1 MIRQLAAYLLAI
13 AVAYLCAV
21 VVATQSVI
29 VSLNG
34 MGVTVG
40 FGDRIGMTLQDLAG
54 MAGIFLPVIAAG
66 FLIAFLVTALL
77 CRWLGQRRD
86 WLFILAGA
94 VALVMVHLVLKLAF
108 GITPIAVGRTTGGLL
123 MQGLA
128 GAAGAYVFTLLI
140 RKPRV

>member
-1 MIRQLAAYLLAI
+1 MIRQLIAYLLAI
-13 AVAYLCAV
+13 VVAYLCAV
-21 VVATQSVI
+21 VVATQSV
-29 VSLNG
+29 VASLNG
-34 MGVTVG
+34 MGVTVS
-40 FGDRIGMTLQDLAG
+40 FGDRIEMTLQDLAG

-66 FLIAFLVTALL
+66 FLIAFLVAALL
-77 CRWLGQRRD
+77 VRWLGQRRD